1 MGSKVPHSAETAA
14 SDRIRPSDK
23 TRALDR
29 TRVSDKTPIR
39 YSDRAR
45 IPQLRPK
52 TQLAGR
58 IQLDRIQLDRTRLAR
73 TQTAI
78 RRKRVPMHP
87 SLAHPSPA
95 LEPIPTDRLAATV
108 LPTNLEA
115 RNSVEHRLSE

>member
-1 MGSKVPHSAETAA
+1 MGSKAPHSAETAA

-23 TRALDR
+23 IRALDR

-39 YSDRAR
+39 CSDRAR

-52 TQLAGR
+52 TQLAG
-58 IQLDRIQLDRTRLAR
+58 RIQLDRTRLAR